1 MQLGALGIT
10 LVISILSGSLCG
22 YLASHVGKSGEDN
35 QFALFMDDGHFYE
48 EHGTIDYNLDHETQ
62 IASTALQASNEIAA
76 KVAAFAN
83 EDASQAQSEE
93 AIIAEKKAAK
103 KKEKKDKKR
112 AEKKALEN
120 ETPAEVEVADD

>member
-1 MQLGALGIT
+1 
-10 LVISILSGSLCG
+10 
-22 YLASHVGKSGEDN
+22 
-35 QFALFMDDGHFYE
+35 LFTDDGHFYE

-120 ETPAEVEVADD
+120 ETPAEVEVEVADD